1 MTIEEVKAFLEE
13 NKEQVE
19 VKEFL
24 AGFSKV
30 PTQEEL
36 IKIPEVQKIID
47 QRVSLG
53 INSFKEKT
61 LPGLIEAEKKKLTES
76 TQVSPEMQRIQEL
89 EKKLAEKERSELRGN
104 QKNKVVKTFSEK
116 NLPVDIADY
125 LVGDT
130 DEETDQK
137 LTTFMEAFSKYE
149 QRIREEILKGHSTT
163 VPKEGSQV
171 KMVTKEPGPNAT
183 KEQWAEYTRAQ
194 LRNKE

>member
-1 MTIEEVKAFLEE
+1 MTLEEVKAFLEE
-13 NKEQVE
+13 NKEQNE

-24 AGFSKV
+24 GSFVKT

-61 LPGLIEAEKKKLTES
+61 LPGLIEAEKKKLTDAQ
-76 TQVSPEMQRIQEL
+76 QVSPEMQRIQEL
-89 EKKLAEKERSELRGN
+89 EKKLAEKERSEIRGN
-104 QKNKVVKTFSEK
+104 QKNKIVKTFSEK
-116 NLPVDIADY
+116 NLPVDLADY

-137 LTTFMEAFSKYE
+137 LATFMEAFSKYE
-149 QRIREEILKGHSTT
+149 TKIREDILKGHSTV
-163 VPKEGSQV
+163 VPKDGSQA
-171 KMVTKEPGPNAT
+171 KMITKEPGPNAT

>member
-13 NKEQVE
+13 NKEQNE

-24 AGFSKV
+24 GSFVKT

-61 LPGLIEAEKKKLTES
+61 LPGLIEAEKKKLTDAQ
-76 TQVSPEMQRIQEL
+76 QVSPEMQRIQEL
-89 EKKLAEKERSELRGN
+89 EKKLAEKERSEARGN

-149 QRIREEILKGHSTT
+149 QRIREDILKGHSTT
-163 VPKEGSQV
+163 VPKEKESKV
-171 KMVTKEPGPNAT
+171 KPNEPPANASR
-183 KEQWAEYTRAQ
+183 EELVAFYRNQ
-194 LRNKE
+194 LNNKE